1 MLGFIFAMRYL
12 VGMVIWFNGS
22 FLGSDNAKLSPL
34 DAGLQHG
41 VGLFETLQARN
52 GRVFRLQDH
61 LQRLRR
67 SATELEL
74 MSSLHLEP
82 LTQAV
87 GEVVSKWGDSDARIR
102 ITLTGGVVNMLRA
115 ARETAPDEKQDATVG
130 ADAAAPVR
138 TDPTLLIV
146 ASAATPFPA
155 ELFQRGVGVMV
166 SDQRVSN
173 SDRFAA
179 HKTLAYWPRLFAL
192 RQAARAGAS
201 ESIWFDTRGHLACGC
216 TSNVFLVKAGEL
228 LTPPSGDEDMASPV
242 LPGISR
248 KTVMEIA
255 QTQGVKVQRKAISID
270 DVLAADEC
278 FLTNAAWG
286 VLPVVRVEKAI
297 IGAGKPGDLTGSL
310 RHSWLQLVAQQ
321 CPAPTG

>member
-1 MLGFIFAMRYL
+1 MRYL

-22 FLGSDNAKLSPL
+22 FIASDNAALSPL

-41 VGLFETLQARN
+41 VGLFETLQAKN
-52 GRVFRLQDH
+52 GKVFRLLDH
-61 LQRLRR
+61 LERLRR

-74 MSSLHLEP
+74 MSSLHIEP
-82 LTQAV
+82 LAQAV
-87 GEVVSKWGDSDARIR
+87 GEVVAKWGDSDARIR

-115 ARETAPDEKQDATVG
+115 AKESSTDGKPEP
-130 ADAAAPVR
+130 APVQ

-146 ASAATPFPA
+146 ATAATPFPA
-155 ELFQRGVGVMV
+155 ELFERGVGVMV
-166 SDQRVSN
+166 SDQRVSH

-192 RQAARAGAS
+192 RQAARNGAS

-216 TSNVFLVKAGEL
+216 TSNVFLVKGGEL
-228 LTPPSGDEDMASPV
+228 LTPPSGDEDNTSPV

-248 KTVMEIA
+248 RTVIEIA
-255 QTQGVKVQRKAISID
+255 QEQGVQVRRKSLTID
-270 DVLAADEC
+270 DVLAAEEC

-286 VLPVVRVEKAI
+286 VLPVVRVEKAT
-297 IGAGKPGDLTGSL
+297 IGGAKPGVLTRQMREKWLL
-310 RHSWLQLVAQQ
+310 RVARE
-321 CPAPTG
+321 CAAPAA

>member
-1 MLGFIFAMRYL
+1 MRYL

-22 FLGSDNAKLSPL
+22 FLGADNAKLSPL

-52 GRVFRLQDH
+52 GKVFRLQDH

-67 SATELEL
+67 SATELQL
-74 MSSLHLEP
+74 MSSLHIEP
-82 LTQAV
+82 LAQAV
-87 GEVVSKWGDSDARIR
+87 GEVLKKWGDSDARVR

-115 ARETAPDEKQDATVG
+115 AREAAPVEKPNTPEP
-130 ADAAAPVR
+130 APVR

-146 ASAATPFPA
+146 ASAATPFPV

-192 RQAARAGAS
+192 RQAAQSGAS
-201 ESIWFDTRGHLACGC
+201 ESLWFDTRGHLACGC
-216 TSNVFLVKAGEL
+216 TSNVFLVKGGEL
-228 LTPPSGDEDMASPV
+228 LTPPAGDEDSASPV
-242 LPGISR
+242 LPGIAR
-248 KTVMEIA
+248 KTIMEIA
-255 QTQGVKVQRKAISID
+255 HAQGARVRSQALLID
-270 DVLAADEC
+270 DVLSADEC

-286 VLPVVRVEKAI
+286 VLPVVRVENAK
-297 IGAGKPGDLTGSL
+297 IGSGIPGQLSGQL
-310 RHSWLQLVAQQ
+310 REGWLQLVAAQ
-321 CPAPTG
+321 CPAPAN

>member
-1 MLGFIFAMRYL
+1 MLGFLFAMRYL

-52 GRVFRLQDH
+52 GKVFRLQDH

-228 LTPPSGDEDMASPV
+228 LTPPSGDEDTASPV

-297 IGAGKPGDLTGSL
+297 IGAGKPGDLTRSL

>member
-1 MLGFIFAMRYL
+1 MLGFLFAMRYL

-146 ASAATPFPA
+146 ASAATAFPA

-228 LTPPSGDEDMASPV
+228 LTPPSGDEDTASPV

-286 VLPVVRVEKAI
+286 VLPVVRVEKAM
-297 IGAGKPGDLTGSL
+297 IGAGKTGDLTGSL

>member
-1 MLGFIFAMRYL
+1 MLGFLFAMRYL

-22 FLGSDNAKLSPL
+22 FLDSDNAKLSPL

-41 VGLFETLQARN
+41 VGLFETIQARK
-52 GRVFRLQDH
+52 GQVFRLQDH

-74 MSSLHLEP
+74 MSSLHIEP

-87 GEVVSKWGDSDARIR
+87 GEVVKKWGDSDARIR

-115 ARETAPDEKQDATVG
+115 ARDGAQDEKQDV
-130 ADAAAPVR
+130 DAATPAPVR

-201 ESIWFDTRGHLACGC
+201 EALWFDTRGYLACGC

-228 LTPPSGDEDMASPV
+228 FTPPSGDEDTASPV

-255 QTQGVKVQRKAISID
+255 QTQGMTVERKAISID

-286 VLPVVRVEKAI
+286 VLPVVRVEKAT

-310 RHSWLQLVAQQ
+310 RQSWLQLVAQQ
-321 CPAPTG
+321 CPAPAI